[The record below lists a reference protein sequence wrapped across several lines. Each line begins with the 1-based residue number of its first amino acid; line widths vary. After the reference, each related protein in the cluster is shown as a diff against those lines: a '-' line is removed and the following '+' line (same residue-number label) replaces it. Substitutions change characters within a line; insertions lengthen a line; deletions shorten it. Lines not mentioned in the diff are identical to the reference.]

1 MKTLTQIATENPGKN
16 LKEKA
21 PDNTDYRTS
30 TATGDLYTDFSS
42 MPKGTPLNPR
52 QYLFFPAF
60 GIYGDN
66 TGSLFTQAGVF
77 SQFYSSSSTKPGFS
91 PTAGIISIGENMK
104 YIQSTGLLRHAV
116 PLFNTNDENKYWP
129 IQ

>member
-1 MKTLTQIATENPGKN
+1 MKTLAQIATENPGKN

-21 PDNTDYRTS
+21 PDNTDHRTS

-42 MPKGTPLNPR
+42 MPKGTPLDPH

-60 GIYGDN
+60 GIYGES
-66 TGSLFTQAGVF
+66 GSLFTQAGVY
-77 SQFYSSSSTKPGFS
+77 SQFYSSSKTKPGYS
-91 PTAGIISIGENMK
+91 LPAAGIISIGENAK
-104 YIQSTGLLRHAV
+104 YIQSSDGLHQAV